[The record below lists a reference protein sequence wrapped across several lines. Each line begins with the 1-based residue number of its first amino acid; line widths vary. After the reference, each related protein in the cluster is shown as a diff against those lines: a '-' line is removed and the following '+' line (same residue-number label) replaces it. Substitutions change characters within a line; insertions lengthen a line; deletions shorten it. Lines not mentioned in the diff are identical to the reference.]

1 MTGSSR
7 LDRADLLSSYP
18 HVAPIALSMHAHER
32 IALHR
37 TDEAWLQRAWA
48 DPTTRVLLLD
58 GGRLLVPDDDD
69 QPAAQVTWVAPADAP
84 EGVRVLLGQDPG
96 SGSVR
101 FAVLVE
107 GVPAGMR
114 GEPPRQRIRA
124 REPGL
129 PKELLDDE
137 RVVRVVGPPELVG
150 GGTLEPRGA
159 P

>member
-69 QPAAQVTWVAPADAP
+69 QPAATKTAEQRELEARQADLDA
-84 EGVRVLLGQDPG
+84 
-96 SGSVR
+96 
-101 FAVLVE
+101 
-107 GVPAGMR
+107 
-114 GEPPRQRIRA
+114 RQAEIDA
-124 REPGL
+124 ERERL
-129 PKELLDDE
+129 E
-137 RVVRVVGPPELVG
+137 RND
-150 GGTLEPRGA
+150 GA
-159 P
+159 